1 MKLNRIAWMVSGM
14 ALCVAG
20 MTASARGAVDLSTP
34 KAAAKTFYAAVAA
47 GDAQGIRNCIET
59 DGDQQE
65 QLASTMVDLIIS
77 GKKLGDAAKDK
88 FGANA
93 GKLAA
98 DTVNKEDA
106 ARIDSA
112 AEKDSGDDATL
123 QINPNSKALAF
134 HKTSDG
140 WKIKVLDY
148 AGGNTNNIADQITLL
163 AALTSAMNDTAA
175 DITAG
180 KFPTSPDAEAALRQR
195 FSEVM
200 VNHYKPATN
209 PSTAPAASK

>member
-1 MKLNRIAWMVSGM
+1 
-14 ALCVAG
+14 
-20 MTASARGAVDLSTP
+20 
-34 KAAAKTFYAAVAA
+34 
-47 GDAQGIRNCIET
+47 
-59 DGDQQE
+59 
-65 QLASTMVDLIIS
+65 MVDLIIS

-88 FGANA
+88 FGASA

-112 AEKDSGDDATL
+112 QEADSGDDAKL
-123 QINPNSKALAF
+123 QLNPNSKALVF
-134 HKTSDG
+134 HKTDGG

-148 AGGNTNNIADQITLL
+148 AGGNTNSIADQISLL

-180 KFPTSPDAEAALRQR
+180 KFPTSPDGEASLRQR

-200 VNHYKPATN
+200 ANHYKPATN
-209 PSTAPAASK
+209 PTTAPAAK